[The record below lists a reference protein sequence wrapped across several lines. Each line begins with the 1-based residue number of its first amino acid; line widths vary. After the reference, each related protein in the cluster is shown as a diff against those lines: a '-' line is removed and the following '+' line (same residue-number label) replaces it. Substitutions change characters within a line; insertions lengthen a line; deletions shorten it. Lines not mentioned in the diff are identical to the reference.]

1 MRNGRFPRSSRGF
14 TLVELMV
21 GVLIGLI
28 GTIVIFQVFAV
39 SESQK
44 RTTAGSS
51 DAQQN
56 GVFSL
61 FQIERD
67 VRMAGYGINH
77 MPLLGCKINGWYEPG
92 GTGFEFKLVPVE
104 IINGAAGAPDIIRLA
119 YGDTD
124 LFMAPAKL
132 TQTMPSPAAVYK
144 VDNRFGFEPGDLIV
158 AAEAGRD
165 CTLAQTTDTPGTPGN
180 SDNVIHNSGNYKNEE
195 GANVPADYN
204 RPGGLPPPNDIAYN
218 AWNPATGTGGRLY
231 NLGKAPTVVSYRI
244 VNNQLVSR
252 NELTPG
258 IVGQD
263 FALADGVVQL
273 QAQYAYDGNSDG
285 QVASTAVVN
294 DNVVLGGTDQWANN
308 MPAGAT
314 GVDWAK
320 VIAIRLVVTARSI
333 TPERPNP
340 ASGVCETTTTLA
352 KWVAAAPPSG
362 VDLDIKQWDPANWSC
377 FRYRTFEVMVPLRNM
392 VWFPQPA

>member
-104 IINGAAGAPDIIRLA
+104 IINGAAGAPDVIRLA

-144 VDNRFGFEPGDLIV
+144 VDNRFGFEPEVTCHLELPLLGRREQVRVLFNGD
-158 AAEAGRD
+158 A
-165 CTLAQTTDTPGTPGN
+165 
-180 SDNVIHNSGNYKNEE
+180 
-195 GANVPADYN
+195 
-204 RPGGLPPPNDIAYN
+204 
-218 AWNPATGTGGRLY
+218 
-231 NLGKAPTVVSYRI
+231 
-244 VNNQLVSR
+244 
-252 NELTPG
+252 
-258 IVGQD
+258 
-263 FALADGVVQL
+263 
-273 QAQYAYDGNSDG
+273 
-285 QVASTAVVN
+285 
-294 DNVVLGGTDQWANN
+294 LGG
-308 MPAGAT
+308 GK
-314 GVDWAK
+314 VAK
-320 VIAIRLVVTARSI
+320 GYS
-333 TPERPNP
+333 PEKSPR
-340 ASGVCETTTTLA
+340 ER
-352 KWVAAAPPSG
+352 K
-362 VDLDIKQWDPANWSC
+362 
-377 FRYRTFEVMVPLRNM
+377 R
-392 VWFPQPA
+392 